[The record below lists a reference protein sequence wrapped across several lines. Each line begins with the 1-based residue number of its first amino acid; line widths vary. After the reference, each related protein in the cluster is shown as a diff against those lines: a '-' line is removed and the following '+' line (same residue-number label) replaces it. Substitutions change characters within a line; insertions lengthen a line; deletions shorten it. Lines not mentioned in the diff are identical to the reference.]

1 MSEISKSLFTTI
13 SNAGF
18 LIALIVFCILG
29 NGSVLGI
36 LARFKKLRT
45 YPNIPIANLALVDLL
60 TALINMPLY
69 LVFSILEVSW
79 FKGKIMA
86 IITLFMARLFMALNL
101 TAMLV
106 LLVNVLLA
114 LTCGLRYFTW
124 KTNEKAVAIVF
135 IDWFLCFL
143 LVFLSCSTLFDIN
156 LQNAHVLIYRQAY
169 FAQQKTLVISVMTV
183 LVLCL
188 IIFCILVFISL
199 RKMKLQVSLILYHLE
214 TPHSFFRLISGGSVG
229 LHHLRNS
236 NEI

>member
-143 LVFLSCSTLFDIN
+143 LVFLSCSTLFDID
-156 LQNAHVLIYRQAY
+156 LQNTHVLIYRQAY
-169 FAQQKTLVISVMTV
+169 FGDICHDCACPL
-183 LVLCL
+183 
-188 IIFCILVFISL
+188 FDNF
-199 RKMKLQVSLILYHLE
+199 
-214 TPHSFFRLISGGSVG
+214 
-229 LHHLRNS
+229 LHPGFYLFAK
-236 NEI
+236 NEIAGKFNSLSFRNTSQFFPVDIRRFGRSSPPQKFKRNLVMN